1 MDEQKSIGGQ
11 AQRKSLSPV
20 CKIRRIPQRLVK
32 NRIPQVLIQQ
42 ASELKNLNLYM
53 YMHVHT
59 YTF

>member
-1 MDEQKSIGGQ
+1 MNEQESTGGQ
-11 AQRKSLSPV
+11 TQKKSLSPV
-20 CKIRRIPQRLVK
+20 CKVRRIPQRLVK

-42 ASELKNLNLYM
+42 ASELKNLYVYM